1 MTTSLSISSSSH
13 LSVPVSTSTTHHQI
27 GTTFAQQIAGSSA
40 ITAEGSSVGPQFRL
54 LRIVRPHQTHH
65 TGQPIMLRTLSMPG
79 QEVFRSMQVHT
90 SSKTP
95 YSDATQVSWW
105 IIITSCFSFIYL
117 VHTRLIFWKI
127 TFKFLKSTFV
137 VAAAYKLWCFLLA
150 AVSEWLAEQ
159 LWPTTFTAHCKE
171 KKPL

>member
-1 MTTSLSISSSSH
+1 MTTSLPISSSH
-13 LSVPVSTSTTHHQI
+13 LSVPVTSTTQI
-27 GTTFAQQIAGSSA
+27 GTTFAAVPTVGSSA
-40 ITAEGSSVGPQFRL
+40 ITESSVGPQFRL
-54 LRIVRPHQTHH
+54 LRIVRPHQTHTAVQTH

-137 VAAAYKLWCFLLA
+137 AAAAYKLWCFLLA